1 VKKLAVLLGILSLS
15 AALVVAQD
23 SAKVDATMKKAAAT
37 ADTTVHKAAA
47 KADTTVKK
55 GVGAAKATTQKAKG
69 AMDNKKGLVAKPAN
83 EAKWITTASGLKYR
97 DTKVGTGDSVTAGS
111 TPHVH
116 YTVWQWVDGAK
127 GKQFDSSRNGGQP
140 YPVRNVGHGQVIA
153 GWNEGLIG
161 MKVGGQRELMVPP
174 SLAYGQAGMA
184 GVIPPNA
191 TLFFEVE
198 IAKLDK

>member
-1 VKKLAVLLGILSLS
+1 MKKLAVLLGILSLT
-15 AALVVAQD
+15 AALAVAQD
-23 SAKVDATMKKAAAT
+23 STKVDATVKK
-37 ADTTVHKAAA
+37 VAA
-47 KADTTVKK
+47 KADTTIKK

-97 DTKVGTGDSVTAGS
+97 DTKVGTGDSVTAGC
-111 TPHVH
+111 TAHVD

-140 YPVRNVGHGQVIA
+140 YPVRNVGHAQVIA

-161 MKVGGQRELMVPP
+161 IKVGGQRELMVPP
-174 SLAYGQAGMA
+174 DLAYGATGHAAG
-184 GVIPPNA
+184 IPPNA
-191 TLFFEVE
+191 TLYFEVE
-198 IAKLDK
+198 VTQIDK

>member
-1 VKKLAVLLGILSLS
+1 VKKLAVLLGILSLM
-15 AALVVAQD
+15 AALAVAQD
-23 SAKVDATMKKAAAT
+23 STKVDATVK
-37 ADTTVHKAAA
+37 KAAA
-47 KADTTVKK
+47 KADTTIKK

-69 AMDNKKGLVAKPAN
+69 AMDSKKGMVAKPA
-83 EAKWITTASGLKYR
+83 AGPAWITTASGLKYR
-97 DTKVGTGDSVTAGS
+97 DIKVGTGDSVTAGS

-140 YPVRNVGHGQVIA
+140 YPVRNVGHAQVIA

-161 MKVGGQRELMVPP
+161 IKVGGQRELMVPP
-174 SLAYGQAGMA
+174 DLAYGASGHPAGT
-184 GVIPPNA
+184 PPNA

-198 IAKLDK
+198 VTQIDK